1 MKIIVSIVSFIF
13 IGFHSIAQTDSL
25 NDKQI
30 KDKVLQEIQQSLD
43 KRTMSVDSIV
53 ERLDQRLD
61 ALDKSIA
68 ATKGANEKADKFF
81 LRVQALEDKQK
92 AIEQNEVNIYE
103 ANFQSA
109 IVNLV
114 SMDREIKPLILFNTT
129 KTFFDQLDAAG
140 NPLNYDGYRD
150 WFTGFNKYVKDNKN
164 NETLELSSNL
174 LTFAGGTTQTVPIV
188 GPISGV
194 LFASMSTYLS
204 SISKKNKELRE
215 ESKEMITLTMK
226 ISQFDYDK
234 QENEHEWKV
243 ITDELNNLQG
253 LYQTILTKNLSLL
266 NVNTT
271 EFCEQFTNESDADK
285 RYKYLTVL
293 RQKACNYVESALFQ
307 LGVIASKNAYNQL
320 ELFRCSLPGNGVEL
334 KAYDWFQTTCDAA
347 LCFFLKES
355 MPADEPSDFLIRFTD
370 RQGVPVGFDP
380 SDLPMRTNRINNRNK
395 FVLGPSGSGKSFFM
409 NALIQQYMGYNMD
422 MVIVDTGH
430 SYSGLCAYY
439 NGKYITYSEENP
451 ITMNPFQ
458 ITEAEYNI
466 EKKDF
471 LGTLIGLLWKGAEGT
486 FSPVERDVIANVIS
500 AYYLIYFAEK
510 RELKFDTF
518 YEFALEKIPE
528 IKTEEK
534 IPFDLDEFRYVLKKF
549 YKGGEFGFILNQAA
563 DDSLFGERFIV
574 FEIDNIKESK
584 ILFPIVTV
592 IIMDVFIQ
600 KMRLRKSQRKALVLE
615 EAWKALASPIMANFL
630 LYLNK
635 TVRKFW
641 GEIIEVTQEL
651 GDIIGNPIVKDSII
665 SNSDT
670 IILLD
675 QSKFKDNYNDI
686 AALLSIN
693 ETERRKI
700 FSINQLENT
709 EGRGRFK
716 EVYIRRGSIGEVY
729 GVETAME
736 QYLTYTPEK
745 PEKSAV
751 EIYTGHYGSYPKGL
765 DAMVR
770 DMHQLQ
776 LRLPDFITK
785 VNAYGKPLT
794 I

>member
-293 RQKACNYVESALFQ
+293 RQKACNYVLQQKDSNPKDWKEYIYYPMMDVQSVKNRFGKTTFDINENIIRYDDLFNKY
-307 LGVIASKNAYNQL
+307 KNDSQIGGQITNLQGKL
-320 ELFRCSLPGNGVEL
+320 NDLRNTFD
-334 KAYDWFQTTCDAA
+334 KA
-347 LCFFLKES
+347 
-355 MPADEPSDFLIRFTD
+355 
-370 RQGVPVGFDP
+370 FDP
-380 SDLPMRTNRINNRNK
+380 LD
-395 FVLGPSGSGKSFFM
+395 
-409 NALIQQYMGYNMD
+409 
-422 MVIVDTGH
+422 
-430 SYSGLCAYY
+430 
-439 NGKYITYSEENP
+439 YISSTAKMY
-451 ITMNPFQ
+451 
-458 ITEAEYNI
+458 
-466 EKKDF
+466 
-471 LGTLIGLLWKGAEGT
+471 
-486 FSPVERDVIANVIS
+486 
-500 AYYLIYFAEK
+500 
-510 RELKFDTF
+510 
-518 YEFALEKIPE
+518 KI
-528 IKTEEK
+528 I
-534 IPFDLDEFRYVLKKF
+534 
-549 YKGGEFGFILNQAA
+549 
-563 DDSLFGERFIV
+563 
-574 FEIDNIKESK
+574 
-584 ILFPIVTV
+584 
-592 IIMDVFIQ
+592 
-600 KMRLRKSQRKALVLE
+600 
-615 EAWKALASPIMANFL
+615 
-630 LYLNK
+630 
-635 TVRKFW
+635 
-641 GEIIEVTQEL
+641 
-651 GDIIGNPIVKDSII
+651 
-665 SNSDT
+665 
-670 IILLD
+670 
-675 QSKFKDNYNDI
+675 
-686 AALLSIN
+686 
-693 ETERRKI
+693 
-700 FSINQLENT
+700 
-709 EGRGRFK
+709 
-716 EVYIRRGSIGEVY
+716 
-729 GVETAME
+729 
-736 QYLTYTPEK
+736 
-745 PEKSAV
+745 
-751 EIYTGHYGSYPKGL
+751 
-765 DAMVR
+765 
-770 DMHQLQ
+770 
-776 LRLPDFITK
+776 
-785 VNAYGKPLT
+785 
-794 I
+794 